1 MTVGLRVVGT
11 SVGTKLGDREG
22 FDEGTSV
29 GLIDGINEGTFVGPA
44 EGMLLGGFVT
54 GDGEGCP
61 GVTVGDSVLGSWE
74 GFELGRIEIEGLLL
88 GINEGHAVGGDDCT
102 GFTGVALGI
111 PAASVGAVDVGEAD
125 GSKEGV
131 LVGEELGVSLDLDGA
146 DVGVTVGN
154 LVVGESVT
162 GEALGEPAVT
172 VGDVVVGADEV
183 GGNVGLEVGCA
194 VGRLFVGVAVGLW
207 VGIGVGWF
215 VGTGVGPGVGRFVG
229 GLVII

>member
-1 MTVGLRVVGT
+1 MTSLSLRPSKLIWTRTTGLAVLSACTEVSRRSTKGDESKVALMFE
-11 SVGTKLGDREG
+11 SVAFTDGARE
-22 FDEGTSV
+22 
-29 GLIDGINEGTFVGPA
+29 IDGE
-44 EGMLLGGFVT
+44 ELGASVT
-54 GDGEGCP
+54 GDFEG
-61 GVTVGDSVLGSWE
+61 
-74 GFELGRIEIEGLLL
+74 I
-88 GINEGHAVGGDDCT
+88 
-102 GFTGVALGI
+102 
-111 PAASVGAVDVGEAD
+111 DVGEAD

-172 VGDVVVGADEV
+172 VGDVVVGEDEV

-207 VGIGVGWF
+207 IGIGVGWF